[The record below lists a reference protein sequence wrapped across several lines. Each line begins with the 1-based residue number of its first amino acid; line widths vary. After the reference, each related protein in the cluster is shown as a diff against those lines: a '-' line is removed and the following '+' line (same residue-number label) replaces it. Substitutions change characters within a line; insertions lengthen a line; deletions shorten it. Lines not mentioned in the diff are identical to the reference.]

1 MPLPFTKSQI
11 ERLGERLIA
20 STPPE
25 QAAVDQLHELLV
37 AYDAALSDCV
47 GIVQGELAVETTSRV
62 KNTGSILEKLVRQGG
77 SWLKSIQDLA
87 GMRIVNVFNRAD
99 QDRLVEQI
107 VELFSQA
114 SRQPKII
121 DRRQAPSSGY
131 RAVHVIIFHDGM
143 LVEVQV
149 RTRWQHAW
157 AEMFE
162 KMADRFG
169 RGIRYGEQP
178 DHWRDELSF
187 VDLPE
192 RQRELANELY
202 QASYAVR
209 TAMVE
214 SALTIHS
221 HR

>member
-1 MPLPFTKSQI
+1 
-11 ERLGERLIA
+11 
-20 STPPE
+20 
-25 QAAVDQLHELLV
+25 
-37 AYDAALSDCV
+37 
-47 GIVQGELAVETTSRV
+47 
-62 KNTGSILEKLVRQGG
+62 
-77 SWLKSIQDLA
+77 
-87 GMRIVNVFNRAD
+87 
-99 QDRLVEQI
+99 
-107 VELFSQA
+107 
-114 SRQPKII
+114 
-121 DRRQAPSSGY
+121 
-131 RAVHVIIFHDGM
+131 
-143 LVEVQV
+143 
-149 RTRWQHAW
+149 
-157 AEMFE
+157 MFE